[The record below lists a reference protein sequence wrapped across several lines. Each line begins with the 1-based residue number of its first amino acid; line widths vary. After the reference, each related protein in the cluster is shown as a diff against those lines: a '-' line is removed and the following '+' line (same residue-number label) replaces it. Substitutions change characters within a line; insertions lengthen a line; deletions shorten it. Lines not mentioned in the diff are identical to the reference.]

1 MIGFM
6 TTNQNIIEL
15 GPSALRIE
23 AFAEPMFAA
32 AIVSCSIFVSAGF
45 TLFPSLMNLGSMWL
59 VRIPMAYYLASR
71 MGLDGVWVAIAF
83 ELCFRG
89 AIFLIAL
96 SRFDFSKRRGIED

>member
-15 GPSALRIE
+15 GSSALRIE

-71 MGLDGVWVAIAF
+71 MGLEGVWSLWPLNYASEARFSSSLFQGLIFQNV
-83 ELCFRG
+83 G
-89 AIFLIAL
+89 A
-96 SRFDFSKRRGIED
+96 